1 MHRKQRTSD
10 PHPVKDAMI
19 SSARN
24 TAIIL
29 AAGFG
34 KRMGAATRH
43 TPKPL
48 LRCGEATLIDR
59 IIADFK
65 GQNIDYFAINT
76 HYKAEQLQEH
86 FSGRTDVS
94 LFHEPR
100 LLDTG
105 GSVAA
110 MFPSVL
116 NSLPEKQDPQ
126 KSSFLVANCDSLF
139 LEERSTLPPVSC
151 LHKAFDS
158 NHMDALLLLVP
169 LSKANPFPGAYGG
182 AGDFVAA
189 PELSGQ
195 NGPQHSEKTAFPL
208 TRLHNQQNASPD
220 NIYVFTGMQ
229 ILTPQ
234 AFAHCPPAP
243 FSLNAIYDKEIGKK
257 RLFGIVYSG
266 TWAHLGT
273 EKALSSFLKNF

>member
-1 MHRKQRTSD
+1 
-10 PHPVKDAMI
+10 MI

-34 KRMGAATRH
+34 KRMGAATRN

-48 LRCGEATLIDR
+48 LPCGEATLIDR
-59 IIADFK
+59 IITDFK
-65 GQNIDYFAINT
+65 QQDIDYFAINT
-76 HYKAEQLQEH
+76 YYKAEQIQAH

-94 LFHEPR
+94 LFHEPM

-110 MFPSVL
+110 MFPSIL
-116 NSLPEKQDPQ
+116 NRSDKAKNSE
-126 KSSFLVANCDSLF
+126 STSFLVTNCDSLF
-139 LEERSTLPPVSC
+139 LDERPVSC
-151 LHKAFDS
+151 LQKAFDPR
-158 NHMDALLLLVP
+158 HMDALLLLVP
-169 LSKANPFPGAYGG
+169 LSKANPFPGAYMG

-189 PELSGQ
+189 PNPSGQ
-195 NGPQHSEKTAFPL
+195 NGPQYPEKTAFPL
-208 TRLHNQQNASPD
+208 TRLRDQQNTSPD

-243 FSLNAIYDKEIGKK
+243 FSLNAIYDQAMRKE
-257 RLFGIVYSG
+257 RLFGTIYSG

>member
-1 MHRKQRTSD
+1 
-10 PHPVKDAMI
+10 MI

-34 KRMGAATRH
+34 KRMGAATRN

-48 LRCGEATLIDR
+48 LPCGEATLIDR

-65 GQNIDYFAINT
+65 RQDIDYFAINT
-76 HYKAEQLQEH
+76 HYKAEQIQKH

-116 NSLPEKQDPQ
+116 G
-126 KSSFLVANCDSLF
+126 SSDKAKNPDNTPFLVTNCDSLF
-139 LEERSTLPPVSC
+139 LDEKPVSC
-151 LHKAFDS
+151 LHISCLYKALDPK
-158 NHMDALLLLVP
+158 HMDALLLLVP
-169 LSKANPFPGAYGG
+169 LSQANPFPGAYRG
-182 AGDFVAA
+182 AGDFTAA

-195 NGPQHSEKTAFPL
+195 NGPQYPEKTAFPL
-208 TRLHNQQNASPD
+208 TRLRDQQNTSPD

-243 FSLNAIYDKEIGKK
+243 FSLNVIYDQAMRKG
-257 RLFGIVYSG
+257 RLFGTIYSG

-273 EKALSSFLKNF
+273 EKALSSFLSSFLENF

>member
-1 MHRKQRTSD
+1 
-10 PHPVKDAMI
+10 MI

-34 KRMGAATRH
+34 KRMGAATRN

-48 LRCGEATLIDR
+48 LPCGEATLIDR

-65 GQNIDYFAINT
+65 RQDIDYFAINT
-76 HYKAEQLQEH
+76 HYKAEQIQKH

-116 NSLPEKQDPQ
+116 NRPDKATNRENA
-126 KSSFLVANCDSLF
+126 SFLVTNCDSLF
-139 LEERSTLPPVSC
+139 LDERPVSC
-151 LHKAFDS
+151 LHKAFDP

-169 LSKANPFPGAYGG
+169 LSKANPFPGAYRG

-195 NGPQHSEKTAFPL
+195 DAQEYPEKTAFPL
-208 TRLHNQQNASPD
+208 IRLHAQQNPSPH

-229 ILTPQ
+229 ILTPK
-234 AFAHCPPAP
+234 AFLHCPSAP
-243 FSLNAIYDKEIGKK
+243 FSLNAIYDQAMRKG
-257 RLFGIVYSG
+257 RLFGTIYTG

-273 EKALSSFLKNF
+273 EKALSSFLSSFLENF